1 MPDEFAHYLL
11 RAISQ
16 ASRKSQTTSIRVP
29 SPKMHNEA
37 SNTKRPDLDSRPKA
51 SPADASAPKGF
62 RWPDWIQVVLDKDP
76 AAKNVLEVLLYPS
89 VHALFFHRVSHL
101 LYRLSIPV
109 IPRFIS
115 LGARLLTGGI
125 EIHPG
130 AQIGKRFFIDHGSGV
145 VIGETAE
152 IGDDVMLYHQV
163 TLGATG
169 WWRTDRDQVK
179 RHPTVEDGVVIASG
193 ASILGPVV
201 IGARSKI
208 GALALV
214 SEDVPPDSIVVGPRA
229 TLLSPHGSRR
239 DSRPLHQLGEQ
250 DPGQSYTI

>member
-1 MPDEFAHYLL
+1 
-11 RAISQ
+11 
-16 ASRKSQTTSIRVP
+16 
-29 SPKMHNEA
+29 MHNQT
-37 SNTKRPDLDSRPKA
+37 SNPNRPDSDPQPKS
-51 SPADASAPKGF
+51 SPAEVSAPKRFG
-62 RWPDWIQVVLDKDP
+62 WPDWIQVVLEKDP
-76 AAKNVLEVLLYPS
+76 AAKNVIEVLLYPS
-89 VHALFFHRVSHL
+89 VHALFFHRASHL
-101 LYRLSIPV
+101 LYRLRVPV

-115 LGARLLTGGI
+115 LIARLLTGGI

-130 AQIGKRFFIDHGSGV
+130 ARIGKRFFIDHGSGV

-169 WWRTDRDQVK
+169 WWRTDGDQVK

-229 TLLSPHGSRR
+229 PLLSPHGARR
-239 DSRPLHQLGEQ
+239 DSRPLHQLGEGTS
-250 DPGQSYTI
+250 DESYTI